1 MSLLV
6 LGRRCSYLCTRWIER
21 KKIKQKCVFV
31 YVCLLQSAY
40 FGFCERRSIDTGLE
54 GENMDVISIFI
65 AKTDNGAM
73 VEWKLQQG
81 QKHPHYVANTA

>member
-1 MSLLV
+1 MLLLV
-6 LGRRCSYLCTRWIER
+6 LGRRCSYLRTRWIDR
-21 KKIKQKCVFV
+21 KKSNKSAFSFT
-31 YVCLLQSAY
+31 CLLQAAY